1 VANNYDVSIKRHNC
15 TSGMILRPEL
25 AAGMAKLPF
34 KLGVLRKRE
43 RLIFRPPEPNPAAAK
58 RNNYFPSCTHPT
70 TTLPSPPSLPIQ
82 RPGLITRQ
90 DAGATAPHNHDVQAF
105 FYAHHFVKWRL
116 CVGDLR
122 VCRVPVSPVYQPAH
136 SCHPFA

>member
-1 VANNYDVSIKRHNC
+1 LKRSISHTENSPSDFYAKLWVANNYDVSIKRHNC

-70 TTLPSPPSLPIQ
+70 TTLPSLVAANS
-82 RPGLITRQ
+82 
-90 DAGATAPHNHDVQAF
+90 ATGPEN
-105 FYAHHFVKWRL
+105 
-116 CVGDLR
+116 
-122 VCRVPVSPVYQPAH
+122 PT
-136 SCHPFA
+136 